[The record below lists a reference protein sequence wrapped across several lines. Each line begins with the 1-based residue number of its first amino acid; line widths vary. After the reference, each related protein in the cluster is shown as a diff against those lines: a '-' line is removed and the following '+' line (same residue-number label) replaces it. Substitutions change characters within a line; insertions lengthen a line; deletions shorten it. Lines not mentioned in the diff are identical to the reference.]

1 MNSNLEKVMFGESD
15 EMEFSKPKKEKAC
28 LKCGHNMVDR
38 HGECRL
44 CIDWLRHVCEFS
56 ENSSEHDSSKTAS

>member
-1 MNSNLEKVMFGESD
+1 MNEKLEEVLFGKSD
-15 EMEFSKPKKEKAC
+15 EMEFSAPKRTC
-28 LKCGHNMVDR
+28 VKCGHNMVDK

-56 ENSSEHDSSKTAS
+56 EESSENDSSTTVS